1 MIILWGPSLLLSIVL
16 SIAFTLLLN
25 ALLHH

>member
-1 MIILWGPSLLLSIVL
+1 MVILWGPSLLLSIVL

-25 ALLHH
+25 AIINH